1 MIPSSKKHCGRRMH
15 SIALCVRGKD
25 ERPMAA
31 LARAPVAHKKVFLV
45 HKFCLRAVDVKKSK
59 AVPNASLIRLDR
71 RRWLLML

>member
-1 MIPSSKKHCGRRMH
+1 
-15 SIALCVRGKD
+15 
-25 ERPMAA
+25 MAA